1 MTLGGQPTSREPVI
15 PSDIITEWKT
25 YRQLT
30 KWWIPSSQTYRLS
43 QESVSHRSIDC
54 IVERSFLLMKL
65 IKSRL
70 RSCLNNRNLSNLMN
84 SAIESPDK
92 LIDSHLEQIYTIKT
106 KKRDTT
112 S

>member
-43 QESVSHRSIDC
+43 QESVSQSQY
-54 IVERSFLLMKL
+54 
-65 IKSRL
+65 RL
-70 RSCLNNRNLSNLMN
+70 
-84 SAIESPDK
+84 
-92 LIDSHLEQIYTIKT
+92 HLWKEAFF
-106 KKRDTT
+106 
-112 S
+112 